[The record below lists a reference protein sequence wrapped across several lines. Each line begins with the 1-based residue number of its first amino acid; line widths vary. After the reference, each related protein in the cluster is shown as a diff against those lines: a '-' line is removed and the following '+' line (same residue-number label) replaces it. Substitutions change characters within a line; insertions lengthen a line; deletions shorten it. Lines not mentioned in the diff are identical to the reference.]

1 MTPERDKIWAIRKNK
16 TMWVSLRKIKKIL
29 MTVKTNQILVHP
41 KDSRSRRNPTM
52 NFSNQLLKY
61 CLAAPLTLRSTFIL
75 SINFYKI
82 LQNMK
87 LQPKNWAPRWKI
99 MKNLKLPQ
107 NLLRR
112 FFQSTR
118 AKKVLLCRKA
128 TQNAS
133 LHDWKIII
141 ESQPQF
147 FQLPSRMIS
156 KQKIL
161 LRSLQKVSLH
171 RIKKAMEI
179 VQLVRLLFQR
189 QEQAKLIQ

>member
-29 MTVKTNQILVHP
+29 MTVKTNQILMHP
-41 KDSRSRRNPTM
+41 KDSRLRKNPTM

-61 CLAAPLTLRSTFIL
+61 CLAAPLTPRSTFIL

-118 AKKVLLCRKA
+118 AKKVLLCKKA

>member
-1 MTPERDKIWAIRKNK
+1 MTLKRDKIWAIRKNK

-52 NFSNQLLKY
+52 NFSNQLPKY

-82 LQNMK
+82 LQNKK
-87 LQPKNWAPRWKI
+87 LQLKNWVPRWKI

-118 AKKVLLCRKA
+118 AKKVLLCKKA

>member
-1 MTPERDKIWAIRKNK
+1 MTLERVKNRAIRKNK

-41 KDSRSRRNPTM
+41 KDSWSRRNPTM

-118 AKKVLLCRKA
+118 AKKVLLCKKA

>member
-1 MTPERDKIWAIRKNK
+1 MTLKRDKIWAIRKNK

-41 KDSRSRRNPTM
+41 KDSRLRKNPTM
-52 NFSNQLLKY
+52 NFSNQLPKY

-82 LQNMK
+82 LQNKK
-87 LQPKNWAPRWKI
+87 LQLKNWVPRWKI

-118 AKKVLLCRKA
+118 AKKVLLCIKA

-189 QEQAKLIQ
+189 QEQAKLIR

>member
-1 MTPERDKIWAIRKNK
+1 MTLERVKNRAIRKNK

-118 AKKVLLCRKA
+118 AKKVLLCKKA

>member
-41 KDSRSRRNPTM
+41 KDSRLRKNPTM
-52 NFSNQLLKY
+52 NFSNQLPKY

-82 LQNMK
+82 LQNKK
-87 LQPKNWAPRWKI
+87 LQLKNWVPRWKI

-118 AKKVLLCRKA
+118 AKKVLLCKKA

>member
-1 MTPERDKIWAIRKNK
+1 MTLKRDKIWAIRKNK

-41 KDSRSRRNPTM
+41 KDSRLRKNPTM
-52 NFSNQLLKY
+52 NFSNQLPKY

-82 LQNMK
+82 LQNKK
-87 LQPKNWAPRWKI
+87 LQLKNWVPRWKI

-118 AKKVLLCRKA
+118 AKKVLLCIKA

>member
-1 MTPERDKIWAIRKNK
+1 MTLKRDKIWAIRKNK

-41 KDSRSRRNPTM
+41 KDSRLRKNPTM
-52 NFSNQLLKY
+52 NFSNQLPKY

-107 NLLRR
+107 NLLHR

>member
-1 MTPERDKIWAIRKNK
+1 
-16 TMWVSLRKIKKIL
+16 
-29 MTVKTNQILVHP
+29 
-41 KDSRSRRNPTM
+41 M

-82 LQNMK
+82 LQSKK
-87 LQPKNWAPRWKI
+87 LQLKNWAPRWKI

-118 AKKVLLCRKA
+118 AKKVLLCKKA

-171 RIKKAMEI
+171 KIKKAMEI

>member
-1 MTPERDKIWAIRKNK
+1 MTLERVKNRAIRKNK

>member
-1 MTPERDKIWAIRKNK
+1 
-16 TMWVSLRKIKKIL
+16 
-29 MTVKTNQILVHP
+29 
-41 KDSRSRRNPTM
+41 
-52 NFSNQLLKY
+52 
-61 CLAAPLTLRSTFIL
+61 
-75 SINFYKI
+75 
-82 LQNMK
+82 
-87 LQPKNWAPRWKI
+87 

-118 AKKVLLCRKA
+118 AKKVLLCKKA